1 MASHKQTPTRRARS
15 LFFRQRGRVGLLPL
29 LSAFAVAFLG
39 ISSAMA
45 STPGP
50 AGEPTGSTT
59 VVSDPM
65 TRASS
70 FNWGSAPIGGRYSS
84 NNDGSFSTDGNHGII
99 SVPGN
104 ATARTATLS
113 DVSVR
118 DASATISLALESAPT
133 SGGGVATGILLRSA
147 GGSSYRGSVKLTPTG
162 QSILSITRIDGSAYN
177 QVTLGQGTLSVPLK
191 PGKLFYLQFRAIG
204 ALGVSLSARLWAAG
218 SPRPDWQVTLV
229 DPTATSLK
237 SPGAVSLWSYV
248 SAQTTAMRIF
258 ADNFRV
264 TAETSSAGTVL
275 PPPSSPTPA
284 SSPST
289 PDPSTP
295 PAPPAPPTSPS
306 TSTGSAALGSTNYP
320 IPAAALFVSPRG
332 SNSATGTQDDPLQTV
347 GAAIARATSGG
358 TIVMRAGSYHEGVT
372 IPNNKSLTIQ
382 SYPKEAAWFEGSSV
396 VDNWVKTGAVW
407 TSANWTAQFDS
418 SPTFTFGAPDGTSSA
433 WQFVNPAYP
442 MAAHPDQVWIGG
454 VSQQQVASLSQ
465 VGAGKFFVDYSA
477 HKLYLG
483 SDPSSGTVRASDIA
497 KAISIRGAG
506 STVRGIGVERFAPS
520 VAHMGAVT
528 AELPNVTIEN
538 VTINDSATTGLF
550 VMQSGDV
557 IRNVTLLRNG
567 MLGSSM
573 STADHLTIS
582 GMLASGNNTE
592 NFNNAPVSGGLK
604 ISRSRGV
611 TVTNSDFSG
620 NNGPG
625 LWFDESVYDGTVT
638 GSTISN
644 NDGHG
649 LILEISTKFVIANN
663 LILGNSDNGIKLN
676 NTSDVA
682 IWNNTLSG
690 NGRSINIVQDSR
702 QSSNR
707 QTAGHDPRQAF
718 PDPTMNWV
726 NKGIV
731 VSNNVIA
738 ATTAPDC
745 LLCIQDYTG
754 GLAPGSGI
762 QSNGNIFGRSS
773 PSAPKLTV
781 LWAPGGS
788 PAASSTT
795 LAGFASATGHD
806 SRSVEVTGT
815 AVTHANGSA
824 TAWLLAH
831 DGDVALRV
839 PGNVAAAAGISA
851 SAGVVGAALN

>member
-1 MASHKQTPTRRARS
+1 MASHKHTPTRRARS
-15 LFFRQRGRVGLLPL
+15 RVFRQRGRVGLIPL
-29 LSAFAVAFLG
+29 LTAFAVALLG
-39 ISSAMA
+39 ISSAVA
-45 STPGP
+45 STPAP
-50 AGEPTGSTT
+50 AGEPTASTT

-65 TRASS
+65 TRASNV
-70 FNWGSAPIGGRYSS
+70 NWGSAPIGGRYSS
-84 NNDGSFSTDGNHGII
+84 INDGSFSTDGNHGII

-118 DASATISLALESAPT
+118 DASATISLALENAPT
-133 SGGGVATGILLRSA
+133 SGGGVATGLLLRSA
-147 GGSSYRGSVKLTPTG
+147 GGSYYRGSVKLTTTG
-162 QSILSITRIDGSAYN
+162 QSILSITRIDGSASN

-204 ALGVSLSARLWAAG
+204 ASSVSLSARLWAAG
-218 SPRPDWQVTLV
+218 SPRPDWQVTSV

-258 ADNFRV
+258 TDNFTV
-264 TAETSSAGTVL
+264 TAETSSTGIVL
-275 PPPSSPTPA
+275 PTPSGPTPA
-284 SSPST
+284 PSPAT
-289 PDPSTP
+289 PDPST
-295 PAPPAPPTSPS
+295 PPAPPTSPS

-320 IPAAALFVSPRG
+320 IPAGALFVSPRG
-332 SNSATGTQDDPLQTV
+332 SNSATGTQDEPLQTV
-347 GAAIARATSGG
+347 AAAIAMATSGG

-372 IPNNKSLTIQ
+372 VPNNKSLTIQ

-418 SPTFTFGAPDGTSSA
+418 SPTFTFGAPDGTSSG
-433 WQFVNPAYP
+433 WQFVNPAHP

-483 SDPSSGTVRASDIA
+483 SDPSSATVRASDIA

-520 VAHMGAVT
+520 VAHMGAIT

-538 VTINDSATTGLF
+538 VIINDSATTGLF

-573 STADHLTIS
+573 STADNLTIS

-649 LILEISTKFVIANN
+649 LILEISTKFVVANN
-663 LILGNSDNGIKLN
+663 VILGNSDNGIKLN

-773 PSAPKLTV
+773 PSAPKFTV

-788 PAASSTT
+788 PASSSTT

-815 AVTHANGSA
+815 AVTNANGSA

-839 PGNVAAAAGISA
+839 PANVAAAAGISA
-851 SAGVVGAALN
+851 SAGVVGAALK